1 MPRPTTTGWLCHLFT
16 LLAAVGAGTAGADT
30 PWSLAPLVRHAVPP
44 GESHPIDAFIR
55 ARLAEKG
62 IALAPPADPR
72 SLLRRLHYDLTGL
85 PPTIDDVEAFTAEV
99 AARGTGEATNSA
111 IERLLASPRHGEHLA
126 RHWLDAAHYADTH
139 GNDHDHARPNA
150 WPYRDWVIGA
160 FNDDKPYD
168 RFIAEQVAGD
178 VLFPDDPQA
187 IAALGFLAAG
197 PWDDTLMVG
206 VREDTVDHLMSQN
219 LDRDDYVTTV
229 MSTFQS
235 LTVHC
240 ARCHDH
246 KFDPVSQRDYH
257 ALQAV
262 FAGIDRADRPYDTDP
277 ATHAR
282 RRELLAR
289 RAAIERREPSILAAL
304 ASPPETARLA
314 AVAEALRTRAERF
327 APIEIIAVTSASS
340 AGTIHTPLP
349 DGSWL
354 ASGPTPEKD
363 TILVT
368 AKTSLRDLRAIRLET
383 LADPSLP
390 GGGPGRYQPAGNFH
404 LTEFAVAARPLGSA
418 IEPAA
423 ALVIARAAADHAD
436 TSDPVSGTLDGQTN
450 TNWSVHPRYGENHEA
465 VFHLAEPLLTDEG
478 AILTIRLD
486 HQGAT
491 GHQVGRLR
499 LSACGPDLAP
509 PLRDPPAAALAS
521 LLAKPAAER
530 TTEETE
536 TLHLE
541 LLRAEL
547 EVEIAALPAPAK
559 VYAVTNDFQP
569 QGSFKPAKTPRPIRL
584 LDRGEVTKPLEDVG
598 PAALSCLPE
607 LPPDLVL
614 QSDDEGAR
622 RAALAG
628 FLVDHRNVLTWRSIV
643 NRVWQWHFG
652 RGLVDSPNDF
662 GFMGS
667 EPSHPELL
675 DWLACWFRD
684 DAKGSLKALHR
695 LILSSATWQAAAS
708 SDPHAAAIDPDNRL
722 LWRAHR
728 RRLSGEQVRDTI
740 VGLGDGLDLTM
751 GGPAVIHFLDKG
763 KATFMPDGGAPAFL
777 DYEHFPAESPA
788 HRRRAIYRFVFRTV
802 PDPFMDALDVPD
814 GGQLV
819 PVRNESTTAVQALAL
834 GNDPLVLHQAARI
847 AARLR
852 ATATDARPATDDER
866 IDALF
871 RHLLL
876 RMPSAEE
883 RALLAGYA
891 ARHGLAAAA
900 HLLLTTNEFL
910 YLD

>member
-1 MPRPTTTGWLCHLFT
+1 MVRKTTVRSSHRAILRLASFA
-16 LLAAVGAGTAGADT
+16 LLVAIGAPPAAADT
-30 PWSLAPLVRHAVPP
+30 PWSLAPLVRPAVPA
-44 GESHPIDAFIR
+44 GASHPIDAFIR
-55 ARLAEKG
+55 ARLVQEG
-62 IALAPPADPR
+62 ITPAPPADPR

-85 PPTIDDVEAFTAEV
+85 PPTIDDVEAFAAEV
-99 AARGTGEATNSA
+99 AARGSGDAVNSA
-111 IERLLASPRHGEHLA
+111 MEKLLASPRHGEHLA

-160 FNDDKPYD
+160 FNSDKPYA
-168 RFIAEQVAGD
+168 RFVAEQVAGD
-178 VLFPDDPQA
+178 VLSPDDPQA
-187 IAALGFLAAG
+187 IVALGFLAAG

-206 VREDTVDHLMSQN
+206 VREETVDHLMSQN
-219 LDRDDYVTTV
+219 LDRDDYVMTV

-277 ATHAR
+277 ALHAR
-282 RRELLAR
+282 RRDLRAR
-289 RAAIERREPSILAAL
+289 RAAIERRDEAILAATKEP
-304 ASPPETARLA
+304 AETTRLA
-314 AVAEALRTRAERF
+314 VAAAAKQTRADRF
-327 APIEIIAVTSASS
+327 EPIEIVAITSIASPDTL
-340 AGTIHTPLP
+340 HTPLP

-368 AKTSLRDLRAIRLET
+368 AKTAFRDLRAIRLET

-404 LTEFAVAARPLGSA
+404 LTEFAVAARPLGA
-418 IEPAA
+418 ADKPAA
-423 ALVIARAAADHAD
+423 PLTIARATADHAD
-436 TSDPVSGTLDGQTN
+436 TNDPVKGVLDGQAT
-450 TNWSVHPRYGENHEA
+450 THWSIHPRYGENHEA
-465 VFHLAEPLLTDEG
+465 VFHLNEPLATEGG

-486 HQGAT
+486 FQGAP

-499 LSACGPDLAP
+499 LSACGAEMAP
-509 PLRDPPAAALAS
+509 ADRDPPSAALAS

-530 TTEETE
+530 TAEETQN
-536 TLHLE
+536 LFLE
-541 LLRAEL
+541 LLRAE
-547 EVEIAALPAPAK
+547 VEAELAALPAPEK
-559 VYAVTNDFQP
+559 VYAVTNDFPP
-569 QGSFKPAKTPRPIRL
+569 QGSFKPAKAPRTIRL
-584 LDRGEVTKPLEDVG
+584 LERGEVTKPLEEVG
-598 PAALSCLPE
+598 PAALRCLPE
-607 LPPDLVL
+607 LPAELIL
-614 QSDDEGAR
+614 HGDDEGAR
-622 RAALAG
+622 RAALAR
-628 FLVDHRNVLTWRSIV
+628 FLVDDRNMLTWRSIV
-643 NRVWQWHFG
+643 NRAWHWHFG

-695 LILSSATWQAAAS
+695 LILSSATWQEAVS
-708 SDPHAAAIDPDNRL
+708 FDPDAAAIDPDNRL

-740 VGLGDGLDLTM
+740 VSLGDGLDLTM
-751 GGPAVIHFLDKG
+751 GGPAVVHFLDKG

-777 DYEHFPAESPA
+777 DYEHFPADSPA

-834 GNDPLVLHQAARI
+834 ENDPLVLHQSERI
-847 AARLR
+847 ATRL
-852 ATATDARPATDDER
+852 ALTAAGDARAE
-866 IDALF
+866 ALF
-871 RHLLL
+871 RLVLL
-876 RMPSAEE
+876 RAPSIEE
-883 RALLAGYA
+883 RAMVAGHA
-891 ARHGLAAAA
+891 ERHGLAAAV
-900 HLLLTTNEFL
+900 HLLLNTNEFL

>member
-1 MPRPTTTGWLCHLFT
+1 MPSSHPAILRLA
-16 LLAAVGAGTAGADT
+16 LLAFVAAIAAPAAVGDS
-30 PWSLAPLVRHAVPP
+30 PWSLAPLARPAVPP
-44 GESHPIDAFIR
+44 GANHPIDAFIQ
-55 ARLAEKG
+55 ARLAQEG
-62 IALAPPADPR
+62 IAPAPPADLR

-85 PPTIDDVEAFTAEV
+85 PPTIDDVESFAAEC
-99 AARGTGEATNSA
+99 AARGIDGATGSA
-111 IERLLASPRHGEHLA
+111 IEKLLAAPRHGEHVA

-160 FNDDKPYD
+160 FNDDKPYG
-168 RFIAEQVAGD
+168 RFVAEQVAGD
-178 VLFPDDPQA
+178 ILFPDEPQA
-187 IAALGFLAAG
+187 IPALGFLAAG

-219 LDRDDYVTTV
+219 LDRDDYVMTV

-277 ATHAR
+277 TLHAR
-282 RRELLAR
+282 RRTLLAR
-289 RAAIERREPSILAAL
+289 RAAIERRDEAILAAMQEPAEATRL
-304 ASPPETARLA
+304 EAALTAKQTRAAAFEPLDILSITSVASP
-314 AVAEALRTRAERF
+314 
-327 APIEIIAVTSASS
+327 
-340 AGTIHTPLP
+340 GTIHTPLP

-363 TILVT
+363 TLLVT
-368 AKTSLRDLRAIRLET
+368 ARSSLRDLRAIRLET

-390 GGGPGRYQPAGNFH
+390 GGGPGRYEPAGNFH
-404 LTEFAVAARPLGSA
+404 LTEFSLTARSLA
-418 IEPAA
+418 TADKPAA
-423 ALVIARAAADHAD
+423 PVAIGHAAADHAD
-436 TSDPVSGTLDGQTN
+436 SNDPVKGALDGQAT
-450 TNWSVHPRYGENHEA
+450 THWSIHPRYGESHEA
-465 VFHLAEPLLTDEG
+465 VFHLAAPLTNEG
-478 AILTIRLD
+478 DAILTIRLD
-486 HQGAT
+486 FQGAT

-499 LSACGPDLAP
+499 LSACGPELTPAD
-509 PLRDPPAAALAS
+509 RDPVPQALAALV
-521 LLAKPAAER
+521 AKPAAER
-530 TTEETE
+530 TAAETE
-536 TLHLE
+536 TLFLD
-541 LLRAEL
+541 LLRG
-547 EVEIAALPAPAK
+547 EVVSDLASLPPPGK
-559 VYAVTNDFQP
+559 VYAVTNDFAP
-569 QGSFKPAKTPRPIRL
+569 QGSFKPATSPRPIRI
-584 LDRGEVTKPLEDVG
+584 LDRGEVTKPLEEVG
-598 PAALSCLPE
+598 PAALACLPD
-607 LPPDLVL
+607 LPADLFIR
-614 QSDDEGAR
+614 SDDEGAR
-622 RAALAG
+622 RAALAR
-628 FLVDHRNVLTWRSIV
+628 FLIDDRNVLTWRSIV

-652 RGLVDSPNDF
+652 RGLVESPNDF

-695 LILSSATWQAAAS
+695 LILSSATWQQAVTFDAAAAGR
-708 SDPHAAAIDPDNRL
+708 DADNRL

-728 RRLSGEQVRDTI
+728 RRLSGEQLRDTL
-740 VGLGDGLDLTM
+740 VGLGDGLDLAM
-751 GGPAVIHFLDKG
+751 GGPAVVHFLDKG

-777 DYEHFPAESPA
+777 DYEHFPADAPA

-834 GNDPLVLHQAARI
+834 QNDPFVLHQAGRI
-847 AARLR
+847 AARIEDGIEAR
-852 ATATDARPATDDER
+852 GDAAAR

-871 RHLLL
+871 RHMLL
-876 RMPSAEE
+876 RTPSAEE
-883 RALLAGYA
+883 RAILAA
-891 ARHGLAAAA
+891 HAERHGLAAAA
-900 HLLLTTNEFL
+900 HLLLNTNEFL

>member
-1 MPRPTTTGWLCHLFT
+1 MPSSHPAILRLA
-16 LLAAVGAGTAGADT
+16 LLAFVAAIAAPPSAADT
-30 PWSLAPLVRHAVPP
+30 PWSLAPLARPAVPP
-44 GESHPIDAFIR
+44 GASHPIDAFIR
-55 ARLAEKG
+55 ARLAQEG
-62 IALAPPADPR
+62 IAPAPPADPR

-85 PPTIDDVEAFTAEV
+85 PPTIDDVDAFAADI
-99 AARGTGEATNSA
+99 AARGIDSATDSA
-111 IERLLASPRHGEHLA
+111 IEKLLASPRHGEHLA

-139 GNDHDHARPNA
+139 GNDHDHARPHA

-160 FNDDKPYD
+160 FNDDKPYG
-168 RFIAEQVAGD
+168 RFVAEQVAGD
-178 VLFPDDPQA
+178 ILFPDEPQA
-187 IAALGFLAAG
+187 IPALGFLAAG

-219 LDRDDYVTTV
+219 LDRDDYVMTV

-262 FAGIDRADRPYDTDP
+262 FAGIDRADRPYDTNP
-277 ATHAR
+277 AIHAR
-282 RRELLAR
+282 RRTLRAR
-289 RAAIERREPSILAAL
+289 QAAIERRDEAILAASKEPAEAARL
-304 ASPPETARLA
+304 EAAVTAKQTRAAAFEPLEILSITSVASP
-314 AVAEALRTRAERF
+314 
-327 APIEIIAVTSASS
+327 S
-340 AGTIHTPLP
+340 TIHTPLP

-363 TILVT
+363 TLLIT
-368 AKTSLRDLRAIRLET
+368 ANSSLRDLRAIRLET

-390 GGGPGRYQPAGNFH
+390 GGGPGRYEPAGNFH
-404 LTEFAVAARPLGSA
+404 LTEFSLAARPLA
-418 IEPAA
+418 TADKPATPVA
-423 ALVIARAAADHAD
+423 IARAAADHAD
-436 TSDPVSGTLDGQTN
+436 SNDPVKGALDGQAT
-450 TNWSVHPRYGENHEA
+450 THWSIHPRYGENHEA
-465 VFHLAEPLLTDEG
+465 VFHLAEPLANEGG

-486 HQGAT
+486 FQGAT

-499 LSACGPDLAP
+499 LSACGPELAP
-509 PLRDPPAAALAS
+509 ADRDPLPLALAALV
-521 LLAKPAAER
+521 AKPAAER
-530 TTEETE
+530 TAAETE
-536 TLHLE
+536 ALFLD
-541 LLRAEL
+541 LLRG
-547 EVEIAALPAPAK
+547 EVESELASLPPPEK
-559 VYAVTNDFQP
+559 VYAVTNHFTA
-569 QGSFKPAKTPRPIRL
+569 QGSFKPATSPRPIRIL
-584 LDRGEVTKPLEDVG
+584 ERGEVTKPLEEVG
-598 PAALSCLPE
+598 PAALACLPDLPAE
-607 LPPDLVL
+607 LFIRG
-614 QSDDEGAR
+614 DDEGAR

-628 FLVDHRNVLTWRSIV
+628 FLIDDRNVLTWRSIV

-652 RGLVDSPNDF
+652 RGLVESPNDF

-695 LILSSATWQAAAS
+695 LILSSATWQQAVTFDAAAAGR
-708 SDPHAAAIDPDNRL
+708 DADNRL

-728 RRLSGEQVRDTI
+728 RRLSGEQLRDAL
-740 VGLGDGLDLTM
+740 VGLGDGLDLAM
-751 GGPAVIHFLDKG
+751 GGPAVVHFLDRG

-777 DYEHFPAESPA
+777 DYEHFPADAPA

-834 GNDPLVLHQAARI
+834 QNDPFVLHQAGRI
-847 AARLR
+847 AARVVDR
-852 ATATDARPATDDER
+852 IDAEGDGAAR

-871 RHLLL
+871 RHVLL
-876 RMPSAEE
+876 RSPTAEE
-883 RALLAGYA
+883 RALLVAHA
-891 ARHGLAAAA
+891 ERHGLAATA
-900 HLLLTTNEFL
+900 HLLLNANEFL